1 MGCGFS
7 SAGDKLTAS
16 DEERILEGNAGNEG
30 GTNNNTGGMGG
41 NQSKSKSKRKANQ
54 GNISGM
60 QVQKVMNVVADAFE
74 FNGQLPKCYC
84 FYNVEHSV
92 FLLLLLGFEI
102 TIG

>member
-84 FYNVEHSV
+84 FYIVHRYVNRYPEQNTFCHHC
-92 FLLLLLGFEI
+92 
-102 TIG
+102 